1 VDLPY
6 GQQEHVTFSA
16 EPVDTSR
23 KGVTR
28 GALYVGVAQVWRM
41 GLSFVSAVVFTR
53 LLSPSD
59 FGLVAMVAP
68 VVAFAALVQDLGL
81 SQATVQRE
89 TVTQPQLS
97 ALFWLN
103 VSVGLFLSIL
113 LIVLAPVLAEFYG
126 QPQVLGLASAFA
138 SVVFL
143 KSAQNQHLAIM
154 TRQMNF
160 FGISAIESAAAT
172 LGFVAGLIVAYLYAS
187 YWALLVASLV
197 TALSGTIMFWVI
209 SGWRPGK
216 SSFGGAFKEI
226 ASFSSGLT
234 GHALF
239 TYLARNL
246 DDVLIGHYHGVDALG
261 LYDRAYKLLL
271 FPLSQINAPLGR
283 VVIPLLSRLRAE
295 RDRYVS
301 AYLEALTYLMIVTQP
316 VIVILIVFAEEV
328 FAVLLGEQWLSAA
341 PIFQVLGICG
351 LQQIFTNSFFWLF
364 VSQGRA
370 KELFQLSLFRA
381 VTACLAFVLGLPW
394 GPFGVATAYAVSDIL
409 VRMPVQAMVVTR
421 SGPLSRRALTRSLMP
436 HFAATGATA
445 GAALWVAASL
455 PMTAWVFAATVCLCE
470 IVYLAVLVLF
480 PEKRR
485 IMHHALRR
493 MLDK

>member
-1 VDLPY
+1 
-6 GQQEHVTFSA
+6 VTFSA
-16 EPVDTSR
+16 EPADTSR
-23 KGVTR
+23 KTVSR
-28 GALYVGVAQVWRM
+28 GALYVGVAQAWRM
-41 GLSFVSAVVFTR
+41 GLSFLSAIVFAR
-53 LLSPSD
+53 LLMPAD

-89 TVTQPQLS
+89 TVTQPLLS

-103 VSVGLFLSIL
+103 VCVGVVLSIL
-113 LIVLAPVLAEFYG
+113 LILLAPVLAAFYSE
-126 QPQVLGLASAFA
+126 PEVVGLASAFA
-138 SVVFL
+138 AVVFL

-154 TRQMNF
+154 TRQMKF
-160 FGISAIESAAAT
+160 FGISVIESVAAT

-197 TALSGTIMFWVI
+197 TALSGAIMFWKV

-226 ASFSSGLT
+226 AGFSSGLT

-246 DDVLIGHYHGVDALG
+246 DDILIGRFHGADALG

-271 FPLSQINAPLGR
+271 FPLNQINAPLGR
-283 VVIPLLSRLRAE
+283 VIIPLLSRLRGE
-295 RDRYVS
+295 RERYVS
-301 AYLEALTYLMIVTQP
+301 AYLEASTYLMILTQP
-316 VIVILIVFAEEV
+316 VIVILVVFAEDV
-328 FAVLLGEQWLSAA
+328 FAILLGERWVTAA

-351 LQQIFTNSFFWLF
+351 LQQIFTNTFFWLF

-381 VTACLAFVLGLPW
+381 VIACAAFVGGLPW
-394 GPFGVATAYAVSDIL
+394 GPLGVATAYAASDIL
-409 VRMPVQAMVVTR
+409 VRMPVQAVVVTR
-421 SGPLSRRALTRSLMP
+421 SGPLTLRALVRSLIP
-436 HFAATGATA
+436 HFAATLF
-445 GAALWVAASL
+445 AALVALGMVYAL
-455 PMTAWVFAATVCLCE
+455 TMTVWIFVVTVLLCE
-470 IVYLAVLVLF
+470 IVYLGVLVLF
-480 PEKRR
+480 PDKRR
-485 IMHHALRR
+485 LLRKAFNR
-493 MLDK
+493 WRDR

>member
-1 VDLPY
+1 
-6 GQQEHVTFSA
+6 
-16 EPVDTSR
+16 
-23 KGVTR
+23 
-28 GALYVGVAQVWRM
+28 M
-41 GLSFVSAVVFTR
+41 GLSFVSAVVFAR
-53 LLSPSD
+53 LLLPSD
-59 FGLVAMVAP
+59 FGLVAMIAP

-89 TVTQPQLS
+89 TVTQPLLS

-103 VSVGLFLSIL
+103 ISVGVFLSIL
-113 LIVLAPVLAEFYG
+113 LIVLAPLLAEFYG
-126 QPQVLGLASAFA
+126 QPEVVGLASAFA
-138 SVVFL
+138 AVVFL
-143 KSAQNQHLAIM
+143 KSAQNQHMAIM

-160 FGISAIESAAAT
+160 FGISVIEAAAAT
-172 LGFVAGLIVAYLYAS
+172 LGFVAGLIIAYLYAS

-209 SGWRPGK
+209 SDWRPGK

-226 ASFSSGLT
+226 AGFSSGLT

-246 DDVLIGHYHGVDALG
+246 DDVLIGRFHGADALG

-283 VVIPLLSRLRAE
+283 VVIPLLSRLRTE
-295 RDRYVS
+295 RYRYVS
-301 AYLEALTYLMIVTQP
+301 AYLEALTYLMLLTQP
-316 VIVILIVFAEEV
+316 IIVILIVFADEV
-328 FAVLLGEQWLSAA
+328 FAVLLGEQWVSAA

-370 KELFQLSLFRA
+370 KELFQLSVFRA
-381 VTACLAFVLGLPW
+381 ATACAAFVVGLPW
-394 GPFGVATAYAVSDIL
+394 GPLGVATAYAISDIV

-421 SGPLSRRALTRSLMP
+421 SGPLSRRALMRSLIP
-436 HFAATGATA
+436 HFAATAATA
-445 GAALWVAASL
+445 GAALWVAYSL
-455 PMTAWVFAATVCLCE
+455 TMTAWVFVATVCLCE
-470 IVYLAVLVLF
+470 IVYLGVLVLF
-480 PEKRR
+480 PEKRLILR
-485 IMHHALRR
+485 NALRR
-493 MLDK
+493 VFDR